1 MIAQKVQL
9 RKFPGGLVVKIPGF
23 QCGDPGSIPDKGT
36 EILQAQ
42 QHDQKN
48 KSSASPTLGQ
58 KTAGE

>member
-48 KSSASPTLGQ
+48 KSSASPTLG
-58 KTAGE
+58 